1 MENKEIRRK
10 KTTVIRKK
18 KIIGKGRKNREGKKK

>member
-10 KTTVIRKK
+10 KTTEFRKE
-18 KIIGKGRKNREGKKK
+18 KIIGKGKKNREGKK